1 MDKYIKNIIEE
12 TFKSKKQQ
20 RLFFAKANDKSLSKK
35 ERLKWENMAKEFSDD
50 TNYKKLPDEV

>member
-35 ERLKWENMAKEFSDD
+35 ERFKVGK
-50 TNYKKLPDEV
+50 YG